1 MLSANIVEKLNEQ
14 GTRFVYAW

>member
-1 MLSANIVEKLNEQ
+1 MLTANIVEKLNEQ